1 MTKPSDVVTSQQ
13 TTCLWRS
20 MLYVPA
26 HVDRFIEKAQL
37 LDVDAVQLDL
47 EDSVPASEKD
57 RARARISAAAA
68 RVRRGGADVIVRI
81 NGPIGMAVR
90 DIEASVGSDVCALN
104 LPKVA
109 GADHVRLLSEHI
121 ALIEA
126 QRNLAVGSTKLIV
139 MIETP
144 AALLRA
150 LEICCADPRIVGA
163 ILGAED
169 FAVVTGAKPDS
180 ELLESAK
187 KSLILAA
194 TAAGIAPFGTLG
206 SIAHFRDVE
215 AYRQIVRRSRDCGFR
230 GSTCIHP
237 DQVAVLNAEFMPS
250 ARELEWAAAVVAK
263 FGEGDGGA
271 VAMDGEMIDL
281 PVLSRA
287 QSIRALKVQIERRN
301 ALRRSVVNASSI
313 ENNCSLPNGL
323 T

>member
-1 MTKPSDVVTSQQ
+1 VTKQSDAGPGQQ
-13 TTCLWRS
+13 SACLWRS
-20 MLYVPA
+20 MLYMPA
-26 HVDRFIEKAQL
+26 HVDRFIDKAHL
-37 LDVDAVQLDL
+37 LDVDAIQIDL
-47 EDSVPASEKD
+47 EDSVPASEKGQ
-57 RARARISAAAA
+57 ARARVSDAAA

-81 NGPIGMAVR
+81 NRPIGMAVR
-90 DIEASVGSDVCALN
+90 DIEASVGPDVCALN

-109 GADHVRLLSEHI
+109 GAEHVRLLSEHI
-121 ALIEA
+121 ALVEA
-126 QRNLAVGSTKLIV
+126 QRKLAVGTTKLIV

-150 LEICCADPRIVGA
+150 LEICSADSRIVGA

-169 FAVVTGAKPDS
+169 FALVTGAKPDS

-215 AYRQIVRRSRDCGFR
+215 AYRRIVRRSRDCGFR

-250 ARELEWAAAVVAK
+250 DSELEWAAAVIAK
-263 FGEGDGGA
+263 FAEGDGGA
-271 VAMDGEMIDL
+271 VGMDGEMIDL
-281 PVLSRA
+281 PVLRRA
-287 QSIRALKVQIERRN
+287 QSMRTWKMQIERRN
-301 ALRRSVVNASSI
+301 ALRRPGS
-313 ENNCSLPNGL
+313 G
-323 T
+323 